1 MAFYECTNNNN
12 SKLKLTEWYGPVHN
26 ATIVMS
32 KNIKGVIVTAYY
44 PNELNK
50 SGNVMNATFNRTTN
64 WANGFFYND
73 IAISFAKSSGE
84 ETYYVCGGVH
94 NHNAGTGWMGG
105 ACIINWNTHTLT
117 DSSHTS
123 YLGIAYCYIIE
134 E

>member
-84 ETYYVCGGVH
+84 ETYYVCGGWS
-94 NHNAGTGWMGG
+94 GGGSGWNGG

-117 DSSHTS
+117 DSSHTGYS
-123 YLGIAYCYIIE
+123 GIAYCYIIE